1 MLSHVQLFATQWT
14 IACQAP
20 LSMGFSQHEYW
31 SGFPLPPLGDLPD
44 REIELSFLCLLHWQV
59 DSLPLAPPG
68 EPHIYMNL

>member
-31 SGFPLPPLGDLPD
+31 SGFPLPPPGDLPD
-44 REIELSFLCLLHWQV
+44 REIEPSLLCLLHWQV

-68 EPHIYMNL
+68 EPHIYINL